1 MTKAKPKTSQTVFQ
15 QLAHVAVRV
24 RSGTQTNEDILLM
37 MRHPHLANLIVKFKS
52 RK

>member
-1 MTKAKPKTSQTVFQ
+1 MTKVKTPPTVFQ
-15 QLAHVAVRV
+15 QLAQVAERV
-24 RSGTQTNEDILLM
+24 RSGTETNDDILLM